1 MVHMKKKA
9 LGMIV
14 IVVVL
19 ATVFEAGCTGPT
31 TQNNIIISNASKKS
45 NDSARFPARN
55 NITAQ
60 FNTIAGNASKTLN
73 STAYELRVVV
83 HFLNGLMHLV
93 TDMTR
98 DLHSSVSG
106 TFISVMTSFPLQCKP
121 PFL

>member
-1 MVHMKKKA
+1 MVYMKKQA
-9 LGMIV
+9 LGIMI

-19 ATVFEAGCTGPT
+19 ATVFEAGCTVPT
-31 TQNNIIISNASKKS
+31 MQNNTIISNVSKKS

-60 FNTIAGNASKTLN
+60 FNTIPGNASKTLN
-73 STAYELRVVV
+73 STAHEVRVVM
-83 HFLNGLMHLV
+83 HFLNGLMQLV

-98 DLHSSVSG
+98 DLHSSASG
-106 TFISVMTSFPLQCKP
+106 AFISMMTSFLLQRKP